1 MTFIDCPTRRRAIA
15 YPPYPSWS
23 SWFDGLQSNVAAA
36 SGSVYVRSDY
46 AMNGGTYW
54 TYAPWPHA
62 VQNEFAGPANYAD
75 VDGGDGQY
83 CMTTT
88 SLITAWPAGVP
99 PPALANGVGFALS
112 MVRAGDVTDG
122 LSNTF
127 LIGEKSLWP
136 DAYYNGDDGGDDE
149 FALQGFDYDN
159 YRFAGDYS
167 QCPGCTQYDT
177 TPGPHPDTPGYAYD
191 IRFGSAISSVSTWRS
206 ATARCGW

>member
-1 MTFIDCPTRRRAIA
+1 
-15 YPPYPSWS
+15 
-23 SWFDGLQSNVAAA
+23 
-36 SGSVYVRSDY
+36 
-46 AMNGGTYW
+46 
-54 TYAPWPHA
+54 
-62 VQNEFAGPANYAD
+62 
-75 VDGGDGQY
+75 
-83 CMTTT
+83 MTTT

-99 PPALANGVGFALS
+99 PPALANGVGYALS
-112 MVRAGDVTDG
+112 MVRASDVTDG

-127 LIGEKSLWP
+127 LIGEKNLWP

-177 TPGPHPDTPGYAYD
+177 TPGPIPTLPAT
-191 IRFGSAISSVSTWRS
+191 RTTSLSAAPIWWASTWRT